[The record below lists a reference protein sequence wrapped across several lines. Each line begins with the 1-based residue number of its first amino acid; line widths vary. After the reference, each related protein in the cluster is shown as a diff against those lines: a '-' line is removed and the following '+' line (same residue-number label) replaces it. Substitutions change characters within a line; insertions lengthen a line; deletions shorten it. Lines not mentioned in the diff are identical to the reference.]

1 MNESVSALQAAL
13 AGHLPWPGARL
24 NFLAQFLLAL
34 FKVRSVN
41 LTELATGFGG
51 KAQSAS
57 SYKRLQR
64 FFRAFEIDY
73 DVLARFLVHLL
84 PAGKG
89 PWYLTL
95 DRTNWKFGKTEINFL
110 ILGIAHQ
117 GMALPVMWTVLGKA
131 GNSDT
136 QARIALLHRFVAQF
150 GRTRI
155 KALLADREFVG
166 QDWFAWL
173 QAQGIPFHIRL
184 KRNTFIPNSWNV
196 PIRADVLFSSLTPGQ
211 SRYLEGRR
219 PVWGC
224 FVHLSALRLADG
236 ELLILASFGV
246 PQQEAFTAYARR
258 WEIETLFGA
267 LKSRGFN
274 FEDSHLTHPD
284 RLGKLLALLALAFAW
299 TYRTGQA
306 RAERQPISLKKLSSA
321 PSTPSFAMASISSAL
336 SSSTWPTT
344 GLISWAY

>member
-13 AGHLPWPGARL
+13 AGPLPWQGARF
-24 NFLAQFLLAL
+24 NFLAPFLLAL
-34 FKVRSVN
+34 FKVGSVN
-41 LTELATGFGG
+41 LTELATGFCG

-64 FFRAFEIDY
+64 FFRAFEIDS
-73 DVLARFLVHLL
+73 DALARFLVHLF

-89 PWYLTL
+89 AWSLPL
-95 DRTNWKFGKTEINFL
+95 DRTHWKFGKTEINFL

-131 GNSDT
+131 GKADT
-136 QARIALLHRFVAQF
+136 QERMALLHRFVAQF

-155 KALLADREFVG
+155 KALLAEREFVG

-184 KRNTFIPNSWNV
+184 KRHTFIPHSWNG

-211 SRYLEGRR
+211 SRYLEGGR

-224 FVHLSALRLADG
+224 FVPLSALRLAAG
-236 ELLILASFGV
+236 ELLSLASFGV
-246 PQQEAFTAYARR
+246 PPQEAFTASARR
-258 WEIETLFGA
+258 SEIEPLFGV
-267 LKSRGFN
+267 LKSRGFTCQ
-274 FEDSHLTHPD
+274 DSHLTHPD

-299 TYRTGQA
+299 TYRTGEA
-306 RAERQPISLKKLSSA
+306 RAERQPIALKKLSSA
-321 PSTPSFAMASISSAL
+321 PSTPSFAMASI
-336 SSSTWPTT
+336 
-344 GLISWAY
+344 